1 MATSYVNDAAQSIGV
16 PASLLDSLLGGSS
29 ANSPDPYGHAA
40 TGASILRG
48 FLNQYGNA
56 RDASAAFLF
65 GDVTQATRNQASQF
79 LLSNGLDPTSG
90 FAYAPADTP
99 IPTPKP
105 DVPGT
110 SGPSIGSLMT
120 TKGLLDYFF
129 PSAPS
134 LPSPLTGKFDEAVQW
149 LKEKG
154 LSVIVL
160 LVMVVLVL
168 FGAFRLVT
176 SDK

>member
-1 MATSYVNDAAQSIGV
+1 MSSASYIDDAAQSIGV
-16 PASLLDSLLGGSS
+16 PAPLLGSLLGGSS

-105 DVPGT
+105 DAPG
-110 SGPSIGSLMT
+110 SSIGSLMT

-134 LPSPLTGKFDEAVQW
+134 IPSPLTGKFDEAVQW